1 MLLDEIAKG
10 DPLSQR
16 DLSRRLNIALGLVNS
31 YIRNLVSRGYV
42 KIKAIPPRRYA
53 YYLTPRGFG
62 EKTRLTYH
70 LLQEYTKLH
79 RQARKE
85 FRTLFKRLRSR
96 GVRAVAFAG
105 IDEVSEIAYL
115 SLQELEME
123 LSSVFDDEK
132 AGKKFFRHTILP
144 YREAGDRGD
153 EAFVFTTFLHREDAY
168 EGLTEAG
175 IDPGRIFTPDGA
187 STEQAPILAGDETCE

>member
-132 AGKKFFRHTILP
+132 AGEKFFRHVILP
-144 YREAGDRGD
+144 YRDARGRED
-153 EAFVFTTFLHREDAY
+153 EAFIVTTFLHREKAY
-168 EGLTEAG
+168 RGLTGSG
-175 IDPGRIFTPDGA
+175 IEPDRIVAPDG
-187 STEQAPILAGDETCE
+187 TLEELAPILDGDEADG